1 MLERFAARVVEVV
14 AGADG
19 ATVTLFDDGVPSTI
33 ASTDQSLLVLDKA
46 QYTASDGP
54 CLRAIRTTS
63 VVRTELDHMAG
74 LWPELAA
81 VAAEAGIRTSL
92 SCPLFVPEDSAHGH
106 RRAEERQLSGA
117 LNVWS
122 TQRSAFD
129 PVETTLLAMFTPAVS
144 AVILTAAHWSHA
156 QSVAQQLV
164 AALETRDTIATAKG
178 IVMARRGL
186 DHDEAFRW
194 LTEASQHTNR
204 ADRPG
209 RPLGVSRLSRRGGNS
224 QWGPSPQGRETALIL
239 ASA

>member
-1 MLERFAARVVEVV
+1 M
-14 AGADG
+14 
-19 ATVTLFDDGVPSTI
+19 TLFDDGVPSTI

-63 VVRTELDHMAG
+63 VVRTELDDMAG
-74 LWPELAA
+74 PWPELAA
-81 VAAEAGIRTSL
+81 VAASVGIRTSL
-92 SCPLFVPEDSAHGH
+92 SCPLFVLEDSGHGH
-106 RRAEERQLSGA
+106 RRAQERQLSGA

-129 PVETTLLAMFTPAVS
+129 PVETALLAMFTS

-204 ADRPG
+204 KLREVATAIVADPALV
-209 RPLGVSRLSRRGGNS
+209 PLS
-224 QWGPSPQGRETALIL
+224 T
-239 ASA
+239 